1 LFCLAIYVP
10 VLLFFDRRFV
20 QRAVLRTR
28 RHFGLC
34 PQCGY
39 DLRATPERCLILG
52 GKMAVNCRGVMTRF
66 DLEASRLA

>member
-1 LFCLAIYVP
+1 MFFENPVSSLFCLAIYVP

-39 DLRATPERCLILG
+39 DLRATPERCPECGFVPI
-52 GKMAVNCRGVMTRF
+52 AP
-66 DLEASRLA
+66 LA